1 MSPDPAFAPAEF
13 AIPYG
18 RILVVLLMT
27 TLGSGALALWLR
39 RLRPESD
46 ASGKLMRILDTLSL
60 GPRRAVF
67 AIDVNG
73 RTILLSA
80 TQDRVELLTE
90 ILPNVAEAPAPEA
103 APSQPAP
110 PPAGQAVDP
119 TPTAP
124 TPAPATPAPATPT
137 PTPRVLPPLDA
148 EPAFAQVLA
157 AARSFNSRKAI
168 A

>member
-124 TPAPATPAPATPT
+124 APTPAAPT